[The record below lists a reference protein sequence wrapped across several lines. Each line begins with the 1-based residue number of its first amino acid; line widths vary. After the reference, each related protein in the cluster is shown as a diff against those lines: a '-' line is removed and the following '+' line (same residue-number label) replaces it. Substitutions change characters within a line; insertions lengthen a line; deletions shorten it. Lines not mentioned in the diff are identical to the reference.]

1 MTEFH
6 GWTFLFGPT
15 QRTLASVVTFLYHNF
30 KNQSQVHKL
39 PLGPVPLEEL
49 RKTSSDL
56 KLYGWIRLKELF
68 ERRKVV
74 GGGHVLIEA
83 AMFWLANCMGHH
95 DACGGAEA

>member
-1 MTEFH
+1 MH
-6 GWTFLFGPT
+6 VRHLQGI
-15 QRTLASVVTFLYHNF
+15 SVLQAQIL
-30 KNQSQVHKL
+30 NQSQVHKL

-95 DACGGAEA
+95 DAGGGAEA